1 MKQAKVSVRAG
12 RACFYL
18 RKPYLAYCTPM
29 YMEAETVSPFVP
41 GDLPGACCV
50 TIARGIKETPPSP

>member
-41 GDLPGACCV
+41 GRFRA
-50 TIARGIKETPPSP
+50 TIGQ